1 MKKFFF
7 LFVAL
12 FVCCTLASA
21 QSELGL
27 PPNEEQP
34 EPTIFHPELPYSYS
48 SILVT
53 PMGNA
58 VSCYDAKSGAEY
70 KKYEGES
77 KYSITLK
84 ENVDGKSVA
93 TVYDIFPDSKSY
105 QILMQLPWP
114 SNPKPM
120 PIKEELITY
129 EGRWCVMSDD
139 GKWITDVETGI
150 QLCDECDDTYR
161 INIKLEEQP
170 ASLFK
175 IPAGYTKMAD
185 SEMNSFF
192 QEKFKQWEQSQ
203 GIKVE

>member
-1 MKKFFF
+1 MKKYFF

-12 FVCCTLASA
+12 FVCCTLASV

-105 QILMQLPWP
+105 QILMQLPKKILML
-114 SNPKPM
+114 SRVITQVKIRIM
-120 PIKEELITY
+120 HKVSLQKTVSRKKILLKHLI
-129 EGRWCVMSDD
+129 MQNLL
-139 GKWITDVETGI
+139 II
-150 QLCDECDDTYR
+150 L
-161 INIKLEEQP
+161 LP
-170 ASLFK
+170 
-175 IPAGYTKMAD
+175 KMAKRV
-185 SEMNSFF
+185 MVHQKMVMQQVKVFLPIHQMKNLR
-192 QEKFKQWEQSQ
+192 KQYL
-203 GIKVE
+203 